1 MLDIPRDLARIT
13 SSVLRN
19 ARSTD
24 TKGKS
29 SEGELRR
36 LLEYVRKLIEK
47 HCHTKDFQ
55 DPHNRELPC
64 QSVSAFC
71 FLRLIVQ
78 GILHPHLFGLYPGI
92 EHSHHTLLKSDPP
105 QVRLPHALR

>member
-78 GILHPHLFGLYPGI
+78 GILHPHLFGLYPG
-92 EHSHHTLLKSDPP
+92 
-105 QVRLPHALR
+105 QVAACSPVIRYRQIRQRWCGIRP